1 VDNPLVI
8 CKAYVH
14 KMGSSIEPFEY
25 RQLSNR
31 REIRLLKLHPSLD
44 HSSELHGEILH
55 AQLSIHMESYESYE
69 ALSYTWGDNKQTNQL
84 SIGDNKL
91 AITSNLDSALRR
103 LRLTHEPRV
112 LWVDAICINQSN
124 ASEKNIQVPL
134 MREIYEFASK
144 TVVWLGEENDAQV
157 AFDFIEEL
165 LEKLFEPSKK
175 FDPWAAGHVSS
186 GSDGFT
192 ALDEKPYGEPC
203 WTWFLETIAYE
214 HGIEDDPEAMAVA
227 LNYKRNWDAVA
238 NLFERPWWERTW
250 VIQEVA
256 HVGIVRAYI
265 GSIDMSF
272 DALIEN
278 YTRLDR
284 LKKRQ
289 VVIQRINMKTR
300 ILQAHAALPL
310 LRSMKQSLE
319 ECSLIADP
327 SESDIKLESIME
339 TQSVLKEVEAVIKQE
354 REVDLLTERLK
365 ALKTERASIV
375 AIHSLRRDAVIM
387 GRNEIPKASL
397 EILAVFRNASLER
410 REKALKAL
418 EANDTNGLAPILRQ
432 YCRMLQEGRVDAA
445 DRQAQAAMEST
456 AHFDFPV
463 SLNGDRYTVPH
474 SDLLENIWN
483 FRDQGATDPRD
494 KVYAL
499 LGMSKDY
506 LDIDVDYSE
515 RLTSSEVFKA
525 TTRKFIEKS
534 RNLDVLMGAGSR
546 SDANMPSWVLDLS
559 TPATYQTRVICSF
572 RNRSYRKYFS
582 ATKGSSIFD
591 YTQSLLRNEPSSHT
605 TLPVKGKSIGIVI
618 EVFSSGLH
626 LEDNDNITLFK
637 YTSPFIQASA
647 ENSASSTST
656 PFNSSWGPN
665 DIQIGDEIVLLMGG
679 SVPFVIREANDGREG
694 FSFIGACLLIDSE
707 IINRGSMLDTKENQ
721 GYVMPNSK
729 KDEGYSDIMYG
740 SAWGE
745 EELDDELF
753 DFLLL

>member
-1 VDNPLVI
+1 LII

-25 RQLSNR
+25 RQFKNR

-55 AQLSIHMESYESYE
+55 AQLSLHMKFHESYE
-69 ALSYTWGDNKQTNQL
+69 ALSYTWGDNKQTDQL
-84 SIGDNKL
+84 IIGDNKL
-91 AITSNLDSALRR
+91 AITSNLNSALRR

-112 LWVDAICINQSN
+112 LWVDAICINQSDV
-124 ASEKNIQVPL
+124 SEKNIQVPL

-144 TVVWLGEENDAQV
+144 TVVWFGEENDAQV
-157 AFDFIEEL
+157 AFDFIKEL

-175 FDPWAAGHVSS
+175 FDPWAAGNVSS

-192 ALDEKPYGEPC
+192 ALEEKPYGEPC

-214 HGIEDDPEAMAVA
+214 QGIKDDPEAMAVA
-227 LNYKRNWDAVA
+227 LNYKRKWDAVA

-300 ILQAHAALPL
+300 NFQAHTALPL
-310 LRSMKQSLE
+310 LRSIKQSLE

-339 TQSVLKEVEAVIKQE
+339 TQSVLKEVEAIIKQE

-375 AIHSLRRDAVIM
+375 AIHSLRRDAVII
-387 GRNEIPKASL
+387 GGNEIPKASL
-397 EILAVFRNASLER
+397 EILAVFRNSSLETR
-410 REKALKAL
+410 KQALKAL
-418 EANDTNGLAPILRQ
+418 EADDTDGLAPILRQ
-432 YCRMLQEGRVDAA
+432 YCKMLQEGRVDAA
-445 DRQAQAAMEST
+445 DRQAQAAMESKVL
-456 AHFDFPV
+456 HFDFPV

-515 RLTSSEVFKA
+515 RSTSSEVFKA
-525 TTRKFIEKS
+525 TTRKLIEKS

-559 TPATYQTRVICSF
+559 TPATYQTRVICSV
-572 RNRSYRKYFS
+572 RNCSYRKYFS
-582 ATKGSSIFD
+582 ATKDSSIFD
-591 YTQSLLRNEPSSHT
+591 YTQSPLRNELSPHT

-618 EVFSSGLH
+618 DVFSSGLY

-637 YTSPFIQASA
+637 YASPFIQASA

-679 SVPFVIREANDGREG
+679 SVPFVLREANDGREG
-694 FSFIGACLLIDSE
+694 FLFIGACLLIDSE
-707 IINRGSMLDTKENQ
+707 ITNRGGMLDTKEND
-721 GYVMPNSK
+721 GYVMPNGK

-740 SAWGE
+740 SAWEGE
-745 EELDDELF
+745 ESDDELF